1 MTLKTMTALTAGC
14 AALALLAG
22 CGGGG
27 SGNAEAAGSGETR
40 IVTDATGAD
49 IVIPAQPQSVATL
62 HYAATETLMD
72 LGLTPVGQGEYQ
84 EASVPQGW
92 VDRLGEV
99 PVVATDEPD
108 IERLATTDPDLIL
121 APNTLDSGV
130 VDQLEDIAPVYQF
143 TLRGGD
149 RANWKQRVGE
159 VADAVN
165 RSAELKALDDA
176 FVAEQTRISEEYS
189 DVTDGTTIA
198 TLSSFTENTAYLWG
212 SGNMLGTIYD
222 PLGLTWSA
230 DEDRVIAENAEAAE
244 PEAEVSLELVDKA
257 AGDADIVFVTS
268 NLRGEYDELSTALMD
283 SPVFARLPAAQ
294 AGNVYPNGK
303 STIAGYS
310 DANYSL
316 EMVEQALQAYRQR

>member
-27 SGNAEAAGSGETR
+27 SGNAEAAGGGETR
-40 IVTDATGAD
+40 TVTDATGAD

-121 APNTLDSGV
+121 APNTLEPGV

-165 RSAELKALDDA
+165 RSAELTALDDA
-176 FVAEQTRISEEYS
+176 FIAEQTRISEEYS

-268 NLRGEYDELSTALMD
+268 NLRGEYDELSTALTD
-283 SPVFARLPAAQ
+283 SPVFAQLPAAQ